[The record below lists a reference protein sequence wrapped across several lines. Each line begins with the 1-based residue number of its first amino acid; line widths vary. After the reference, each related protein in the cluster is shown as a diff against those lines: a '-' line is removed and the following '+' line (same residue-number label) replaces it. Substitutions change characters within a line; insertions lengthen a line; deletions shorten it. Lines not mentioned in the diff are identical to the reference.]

1 MKQRNPF
8 EVLLDE
14 NCNDNVVFTND
25 KGEKIE
31 FEQYALIN
39 LNNEQYAIF
48 RPINLG
54 LDDDILIAYNIYVEG
69 NNYELI
75 EVEDDELLE
84 EIYEEYKK
92 LSKNKK

>member
-1 MKQRNPF
+1 MKYKNPF
-8 EVLLDE
+8 EALLDE
-14 NCNDNVVFTND
+14 NCNDNIVFTND

-39 LNNEQYAIF
+39 LNNDQYAIL

-75 EVEDDELLE
+75 EVEDDDLLE

-92 LSKNKK
+92 LSKNK